1 MTDRAILDHPPLPP
15 GRTVAYGPRP
25 EQVYEVHG
33 DPATARGWLVLVHG
47 GFWRAA
53 WDRAHLRPLASALAL
68 EGYAVALVEYV
79 RTGMEGGGWAGT
91 AGDVRA
97 ALAAVRAEAGSDAP
111 VALAGHSA
119 GGHLAVWL
127 LHQPEAEGV
136 RGAVSL
142 AGCLDLA
149 MVARLALDDGAA
161 VDLVGGTPRTHPA
174 AYALA
179 DPARL
184 GPTAYPVVVVHGTA
198 DEAVPVEVATS
209 WWRACATPGRDALV
223 LLEGVSHFPLVDPG
237 SATYP
242 VLLDH
247 LGRLLPGR

>member
-1 MTDRAILDHPPLPP
+1 VTDRAILDHPLVPA
-15 GRTVAYGPRP
+15 GRTVSYGPRP

-33 DPATARGWLVLVHG
+33 DQTSAHGWLVLVHG

-53 WDRAHLRPLASALAL
+53 WDRAHLRPFAAALAL

-79 RTGMEGGGWAGT
+79 RTGMEGGGWDGT
-91 AGDVRA
+91 SRDVRS
-97 ALAAVRAEAGSDAP
+97 ALAAVRAEAGHDRP
-111 VALAGHSA
+111 VTIVGHSA

-149 MVARLALDDGAA
+149 MVARLGLDDGAA
-161 VDLVGGTPRTHPA
+161 ADLVGGTPETDPA
-174 AYALA
+174 SYDLA

-198 DEAVPVEVATS
+198 DEAVPVDVSRS
-209 WWRACATPGRDALV
+209 WWQTCATPGRDALV
-223 LLEGVSHFPLVDPG
+223 LLEAVSHFPLIDPRS
-237 SATYP
+237 SAYR
-242 VLLDH
+242 VVLDH
-247 LGRLLPGR
+247 LGRLMPAH